1 MIEKSTVFVLG
12 AGASWH
18 YGYRAEL
25 VQQVINFGL
34 TILSAPQIFRRERP
48 RCVRCV

>member
-18 YGYRAEL
+18 YGYPTGEEL
-25 VQQVINFGL
+25 VQQVTNFGL
-34 TILSAPQIFRRERP
+34 TISSAPHGDLVHRFF
-48 RCVRCV
+48 